1 MTIADFDRRYAAGQT
16 KAALQIEDFI
26 AFFFAAGMTLGPL
39 AATALY
45 WR

>member
-16 KAALQIEDFI
+16 KTEDFI

>member
-1 MTIADFDRRYAAGQT
+1 MTLTDFDRRYAAGQT
-16 KAALQIEDFI
+16 AAALEIEDFI
-26 AFFFAAGMTLGPL
+26 AFFFAAVMTLGPL